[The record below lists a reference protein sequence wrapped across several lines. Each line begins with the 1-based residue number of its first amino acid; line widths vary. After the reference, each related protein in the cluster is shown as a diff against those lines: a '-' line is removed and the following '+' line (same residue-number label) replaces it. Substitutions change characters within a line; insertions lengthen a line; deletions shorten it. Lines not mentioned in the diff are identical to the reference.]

1 MSEIHIDDLT
11 VGQLKAILR
20 MAADVDSEDQQKTS
34 FVGKHVI
41 CRCESA
47 GVHAGTLV
55 SLKNDTVILKN
66 SRRLYYWVANDGVAL
81 SGVAQHGV
89 NTKECKIDTMNP
101 EIMLLRVIEIIPTTK
116 LAEDSIN
123 DK

>member
-20 MAADVDSEDQQKTS
+20 MAADVDSDQQKTS

-47 GVHAGTLV
+47 GVHAGILV
-55 SLKNDTVILKN
+55 SRKNDTVILKN

-116 LAEDSIN
+116 LAECSIN